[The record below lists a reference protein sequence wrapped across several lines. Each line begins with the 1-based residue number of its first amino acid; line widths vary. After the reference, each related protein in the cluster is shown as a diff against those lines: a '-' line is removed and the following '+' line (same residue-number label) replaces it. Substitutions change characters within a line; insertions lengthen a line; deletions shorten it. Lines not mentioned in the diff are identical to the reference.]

1 MERRGREIRL
11 HGSEGGGA
19 QQWAVEN
26 SRKSRDVAPLHFCCA
41 LENAQKMAAWRGAT
55 EVEGLKTGPT
65 EALFNSPG
73 PVGVRTHPSDTVNGV
88 PPPLQPVTHSNASG
102 AKVTVIVHA

>member
-41 LENAQKMAAWRGAT
+41 RENAQKMAAWRGAT

-65 EALFNSPG
+65 EALFNSPPWPWG
-73 PVGVRTHPSDTVNGV
+73 DEKLRLTLLSL
-88 PPPLQPVTHSNASG
+88 PPIFVARIDRRGS
-102 AKVTVIVHA
+102 

>member
-41 LENAQKMAAWRGAT
+41 RENAQKMAAWRGAT

-73 PVGVRTHPSDTVNGV
+73 VGGGWTARAAAPRRANVGPRGGYVQ
-88 PPPLQPVTHSNASG
+88 PPRQSR
-102 AKVTVIVHA
+102 